1 MKCIAVIN
9 VDLERSPLGTRSRLG
24 DELAGKT
31 VLRRTLER
39 VALVKGVAS
48 IHLLCHV
55 SQSERLRELTWGL
68 AVKIE
73 PHDAEPPPYEML
85 VRASRWWGLDS
96 WRGGA
101 GSLSVFDEDARL
113 DVMSVLVDREQADAA
128 LSLPAAA
135 VVIDQVI
142 LDAMIDQQRRNSDTA
157 KMTFT
162 PAPPGLAA
170 LLLTRELLSELAPS
184 GQPPGVLMTYHP
196 DRPIAD
202 LTGKEACYRPSD
214 DVIAASGRLLADTTR
229 SMNRL
234 RDLFAAGGETW
245 DASRIARW
253 LLERGESFVEPVPSE
268 IEIELTTDDPLS
280 GTLLR
285 PRGTDVGS
293 RGPLRQSVVQSVID
307 AMSDY
312 DDIRVVLAGH
322 GEPTLHPAFHDICTM
337 LRRSPAVAAIAVRTC
352 AVLPAD
358 TKQSDAIEEALFGTP
373 VDLVEVTL
381 DASTAETYSRVQGV
395 DAYKSVIARLNRW
408 AERRVQR
415 QQVRPLIM
423 PSFVKANE
431 NMSDM
436 EAFYDDWQGRLGM
449 STITGYSHHASQRPH
464 RAVTSVAP
472 PTRAPCRRTFSRAM
486 ILADGRM
493 TTCDQDFAG
502 KQCLGVVGQQSFLE
516 LWQAAT
522 LSAIRAGGHDQQL
535 ICPGCDEWHRP

>member
-39 VALVKGVAS
+39 VARVTRIAS
-48 IHLLCHV
+48 THLLCHV
-55 SQSERLRELTWGL
+55 SQAERLRELTWGL

-73 PHDAEPPPYEML
+73 PHDAGAPPYEML
-85 VRASRWWGLDS
+85 VRASRWWGVDS

-101 GSLSVFDEDARL
+101 GGLSVFDEDARL
-113 DVMSVLVDREQADAA
+113 DVMSVLADREQADTV
-128 LSLPAAA
+128 LSLPAAS
-135 VVIDQVI
+135 VIADPVI
-142 LDAMIDQQRRNSDTA
+142 LDAMIEQQQRNRDTA

-170 LLLTRELLSELAPS
+170 ILLTRELLTELAPL

-234 RDLFAAGGETW
+234 SDLFVAGGESW

-253 LLERGESFVEPVPSE
+253 LLERNESHVEPVPCE
-268 IEIELTTDDPLS
+268 FEIELTTDDPLS

-285 PRGTDVGS
+285 PRGADVGA
-293 RGPLRQSVVQSVID
+293 RGPLRQNVVQSVID
-307 AMSDY
+307 TISDY
-312 DDIRVVLAGH
+312 DDIRIVLAGH

-337 LRRSPAVAAIAVRTC
+337 LRRCPAVAAIAVRTC
-352 AVLPAD
+352 AVLPTD
-358 TKQSDAIEEALFGTP
+358 TKQADAIEEALFGTP

-381 DASTAETYSRVQGV
+381 DASTAETYSRVHGM
-395 DAYKSVIARLNRW
+395 DAYESVIARINRW

-436 EAFYDDWQGRLGM
+436 EAFFDEWQGRLGM
-449 STITGYSHHASQRPH
+449 STITGYSHHAGQRPN

-472 PTRAPCRRTFSRAM
+472 PTRGPCRRTFSRAM

-516 LWQAAT
+516 LWQAALLKT
-522 LSAIRAGGHDQQL
+522 IRAGRHDQQPL
-535 ICPGCDEWHRP
+535 CPTCDEWHRP